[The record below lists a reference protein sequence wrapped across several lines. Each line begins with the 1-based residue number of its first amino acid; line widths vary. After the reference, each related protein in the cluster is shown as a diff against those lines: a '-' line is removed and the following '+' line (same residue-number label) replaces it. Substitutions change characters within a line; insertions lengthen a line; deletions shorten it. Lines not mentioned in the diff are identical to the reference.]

1 MAGACER
8 LGADDITRL
17 QRFSDLPGQLG
28 LVGGPGPDAGDAGR
42 VPPMLGNPLDDPV
55 FCTLIDIDRLRK
67 QACLQGREVCQGI
80 YAKQNG
86 GIEQVIYAAP

>member
-55 FCTLIDIDRLRK
+55 FCTLIDIDPFEEASLPPGPRGLPGD
-67 QACLQGREVCQGI
+67 LCQT
-80 YAKQNG
+80 KRWN
-86 GIEQVIYAAP
+86 

>member
-1 MAGACER
+1 MAGACKG

-42 VPPMLGNPLDDPV
+42 VPPMLGKPL
-55 FCTLIDIDRLRK
+55 R
-67 QACLQGREVCQGI
+67 
-80 YAKQNG
+80 
-86 GIEQVIYAAP
+86 APQDMTQFSLGHRSASRRIAE